1 MSTKEKIPI
10 LGSKAVIFQNK
21 YDVWQFRMYV
31 KQARR
36 YVEKSLRTKE
46 QALAEERAEDL
57 YIEIRNDIKNGK
69 SFFAINIKDGVQM
82 YLEYRKQDVGIADV
96 GIVEGRYRTIVT
108 HLNHYLDYV
117 NKDTKVSDLG
127 INTLV
132 HYVRENEETSYDKYR
147 SRQKASTSTIRNEMA
162 TINACQRYLYD
173 FKKVASVPRFA
184 LPKMPKRRYDV
195 NEELVR
201 RQTFEREEYQQ
212 LIYAM
217 RSYVGKKTNLL
228 SDEEYLERELF
239 RHWVIFAANSG
250 LRSGE
255 QRQLKWED
263 ISIEVEGGGNQRE
276 IVLAKML
283 IRKDTTKVRI
293 PRTLYCRGG
302 EYIERWKKLLQQYGK
317 SAEGYVF
324 SIEGENQFPKT
335 NFHRH
340 WKRVLRLTTIP
351 TERQKELVPYSLRH
365 YMITQ
370 RVMSGCKFSDI
381 AYMCGTS
388 VSQIEKTYY
397 HLNEAMMKT
406 TALATY
412 VKRDGKVIP
421 IGSHIE

>member
-1 MSTKEKIPI
+1 MAKTKQIPI
-10 LGSKAVIFQNK
+10 LGSKAIIFRNK

-31 KQARR
+31 KNARR

-46 QALAEERAEDL
+46 QARAEELAEDL
-57 YIEIRNDIKNGK
+57 YIEIRQDMKLGK
-69 SFFAINIKDGVQM
+69 SFFAISIKEGVQM
-82 YLEYRKQDVGIADV
+82 YLEYRKQDVGVADV
-96 GIVEGRYRTIVT
+96 GIVEGRYKTIST
-108 HLNHYLDYV
+108 HLKHYLDYV
-117 NKDTKVSDLG
+117 NKDAKVSDLG

-132 HYVRENEETSYDKYR
+132 HYVRENEETSYDKFR

-162 TINACQRYLYD
+162 TINACQRYLFD

-201 RQTFEREEYQQ
+201 RQTFDKDEYQQ

-228 SDEEYLERELF
+228 SDEQYLERELV
-239 RHWVIFAANSG
+239 RHWILFATNSG

-255 QRQLKWED
+255 QRQLMWSD
-263 ISIEVEGGGNQRE
+263 LSIEVEGGGNVQE
-276 IVLAKML
+276 IKLAKML
-283 IRKDTTKVRI
+283 IRKDTSKVRI

-302 EYIERWKKLLQQYGK
+302 EYVERWQKLLRQYGK

-324 SIEGENQFPKT
+324 SVEGDKEFPRT

-340 WKRVLRLTTIP
+340 WKRILRLTNIP

-388 VSQIEKTYY
+388 VTQIEKTYY

>member
-1 MSTKEKIPI
+1 MAKTKQIPI
-10 LGSKAVIFQNK
+10 LGSKAIIFRNK

-31 KQARR
+31 KNARR

-46 QALAEERAEDL
+46 QARAEELAEDL
-57 YIEIRNDIKNGK
+57 YIEIRQDMKLGK
-69 SFFAINIKDGVQM
+69 SFFAISIKEGVQM
-82 YLEYRKQDVGIADV
+82 YLEYRKQDVGVADV
-96 GIVEGRYRTIVT
+96 GIVEGRYKTIST
-108 HLNHYLDYV
+108 HLKHYLDYV
-117 NKDTKVSDLG
+117 NKDAKVSDLG

-132 HYVRENEETSYDKYR
+132 HYVRENEETSYDKFR
-147 SRQKASTSTIRNEMA
+147 SWQKASTSTIRNEMA
-162 TINACQRYLYD
+162 TINACQRYLFD

-201 RQTFEREEYQQ
+201 RQTFDKDEYQQ

-228 SDEEYLERELF
+228 SDEQYLERELV
-239 RHWVIFAANSG
+239 RHWILFATNSG

-255 QRQLKWED
+255 QRQLMWSD
-263 ISIEVEGGGNQRE
+263 LSIEVEGGGNVQE
-276 IVLAKML
+276 IKLAKML
-283 IRKDTTKVRI
+283 IRKDTSKVRI

-302 EYIERWKKLLQQYGK
+302 EYVERWQKLLRQYGK

-324 SIEGENQFPKT
+324 SVEGDKEFPRT

-340 WKRVLRLTTIP
+340 WKRILRLTNIP

-388 VSQIEKTYY
+388 VTQIEKTYY

-412 VKRDGKVIP
+412 VKRNGKVIP

>member
-1 MSTKEKIPI
+1 
-10 LGSKAVIFQNK
+10 
-21 YDVWQFRMYV
+21 
-31 KQARR
+31 
-36 YVEKSLRTKE
+36 
-46 QALAEERAEDL
+46 L

-69 SFFAINIKDGVQM
+69 IFFAISIKEGVQM

-108 HLNHYLDYV
+108 HLKHYLDYV

-147 SRQKASTSTIRNEMA
+147 SKQKASTSTIRNEMA

-173 FKKVASVPRFA
+173 FKKVASVPRFS

-201 RQTFEREEYQQ
+201 RQTFEKEEYQQ

-217 RSYVGKKTNLL
+217 RSYVGKKTNSL
-228 SDEEYLERELF
+228 SDEEYLERELV
-239 RHWVIFAANSG
+239 RHWILFAANSG

-255 QRQLKWED
+255 QRQLKWFD
-263 ISIEVEGGGNQRE
+263 LSIEVEGGGNVQE
-276 IVLAKML
+276 IRLAKML

-302 EYIERWKKLLQQYGK
+302 EYIERWQKLLRQYGK

-324 SIEGENQFPKT
+324 SIEGDKEFPKT

-340 WKRVLRLTTIP
+340 WKRVLRLTNIP

-388 VSQIEKTYY
+388 VNQIEKTYY

-406 TALATY
+406 TAMATY

-421 IGSHIE
+421 IGTHIE